1 MIAYLKGK
9 IISKNPASVILEVND
24 VGYFINISLHTY
36 TAIAEKKTCLL
47 YCYHYLKEDGQSRI
61 PVLYG
66 FSEEA
71 ERNMFTHL
79 LSVNGVGA
87 NTARMMLSS
96 MSVSELEQAILIE
109 NDKLIQS
116 IKGVGPKTA
125 KKIVIELKDKI
136 GKSSIPIS
144 GTFSASHNTHRDEA
158 LSALAMLGFNRQA
171 AEKAIALALQ
181 SNSSIGSSEELV
193 KTALKNL

>member
-1 MIAYLKGK
+1 MIAYIKGK
-9 IISKNPASVILEVND
+9 IIAKNPASVVLDVNGI
-24 VGYFINISLHTY
+24 GYMINITLHTY
-36 TAIAEKKTCLL
+36 TAISEKDICLL
-47 YCYHYLKEDGQSRI
+47 YCYHYYREDGQSMI

-66 FSEEA
+66 FSEES
-71 ERNMFTHL
+71 ERNMFIHL

-136 GKSSIPIS
+136 GKSASPIPAS
-144 GTFSASHNTHRDEA
+144 FTSSHNTYKEEA

-181 SNSSIGSSEELV
+181 SNSGIGSSEELV

>member
-1 MIAYLKGK
+1 MIAYLKGN
-9 IISKNPASVILEVND
+9 IIARNPASVILDVNGI
-24 VGYFINISLHTY
+24 GYLINITLHTY
-36 TAIAEKKTCLL
+36 TLIQNKNECLL
-47 YCYHYLKEDGQSRI
+47 YCYHYYREDGQSMI
-61 PVLYG
+61 PVIYG
-66 FSEEA
+66 FAEEQ

-96 MSVSELEQAILIE
+96 MSVAELEQAILIE

-136 GKSSIPIS
+136 GKTTS
-144 GTFSASHNTHRDEA
+144 GSFTTVSAANNTYRDEA
-158 LSALAMLGFNRQA
+158 LSALAMLGFNRQS

-181 SNSSIGSSEELV
+181 SNSKISSSEELV